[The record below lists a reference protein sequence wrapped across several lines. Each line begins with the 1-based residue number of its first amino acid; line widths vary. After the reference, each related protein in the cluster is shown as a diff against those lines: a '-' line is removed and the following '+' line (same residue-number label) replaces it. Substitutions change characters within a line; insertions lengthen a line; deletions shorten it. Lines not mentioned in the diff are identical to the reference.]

1 MFETKQCQE
10 FVCGVQAR
18 KLLEQL
24 DECAELRIMCWISS
38 PFQSV
43 QQTESNA
50 APGTAGCLGCAPS
63 VSVIE

>member
-24 DECAELRIMCWISS
+24 DECAELRILCWISALFGLFS
-38 PFQSV
+38 RQKVTLPQALLAV
-43 QQTESNA
+43 LEVLHPCN
-50 APGTAGCLGCAPS
+50 
-63 VSVIE
+63 

>member
-24 DECAELRIMCWISS
+24 DECAELRLMVLDFFPVSAC
-38 PFQSV
+38 SV
-43 QQTESNA
+43 DRK
-50 APGTAGCLGCAPS
+50 
-63 VSVIE
+63 